1 MSTERKDRKGMED
14 VEELKEVLSVVADKI
29 PALIKGL
36 VSSVFSE
43 DSATNLG
50 KATANFYKELK
61 AGGIPDEVALKMTQD
76 YIGMFS
82 KISEFA
88 RSVSKSKHH
97 EGGEESDI
105 GEEIKQAIRK
115 KLKKEFEDEASG

>member
-1 MSTERKDRKGMED
+1 MSAERKDRKGMED

-43 DSATNLG
+43 DSAINLG

-61 AGGIPDEVALKMTQD
+61 AGGIPDDVALKMTQD

-88 RSVSKSKHH
+88 RSVSKGKHH
-97 EGGEESDI
+97 DGESDI
-105 GEEIKQAIRK
+105 GEEIKEAIRK
-115 KLKKEFEDEASG
+115 KLKKEFEDEAGE